1 MKGCLVAVGILVG
14 IVVLVVVFVL
24 SGFQHIHVRY
34 RVTVEV
40 QDGEQ
45 IRMGSSIIDASYDIE
60 PDYVTWSGPNTY
72 VRVEGYAPTVDLGEK
87 GLLFLT
93 FQDAERTVDEMTER
107 NEQWRCVV
115 GDIGCL
121 PSAAYRTPIINRP
134 FSERK
139 TTLEQLLRQSGP
151 REVPF
156 IVLPRLVRF
165 RDVDGGHKLVPV
177 SPNDLAASFGP
188 GLQLKRVTLE
198 LANDPITPMPPI
210 WPQWLKESA
219 KRYVGILEG

>member
-107 NEQWRCVV
+107 NEQWRCVF

-139 TTLEQLLRQSGP
+139 TTLEQFLRQSGP

>member
-93 FQDAERTVDEMTER
+93 FQDAERTVDEMT
-107 NEQWRCVV
+107 
-115 GDIGCL
+115 
-121 PSAAYRTPIINRP
+121 
-134 FSERK
+134 
-139 TTLEQLLRQSGP
+139 
-151 REVPF
+151 
-156 IVLPRLVRF
+156 
-165 RDVDGGHKLVPV
+165 
-177 SPNDLAASFGP
+177 
-188 GLQLKRVTLE
+188 
-198 LANDPITPMPPI
+198 
-210 WPQWLKESA
+210 
-219 KRYVGILEG
+219 

>member
-107 NEQWRCVV
+107 NEQWRCVF

-210 WPQWLKESA
+210 WPQWLKELA